1 MKNELAKKITR
12 VQKYRECGRGEGV
25 GKKGPE
31 DVASNT
37 ANSPVTEN
45 GHFSAAGR
53 KED

>member
-1 MKNELAKKITR
+1 MAEA
-12 VQKYRECGRGEGV
+12 RGWGHV
-25 GKKGPE
+25 LLKKGPE

-53 KED
+53 KEDLKKRGVE